1 MMGEDDVVYAL
12 NVAMDWS
19 LRVNTALENIQANAV
34 KELSD
39 GRAFDLKLNSLAVKP
54 KELQ

>member
-1 MMGEDDVVYAL
+1 
-12 NVAMDWS
+12 MDWS
-19 LRVNTALENIQANAV
+19 LRVNTALETLQANAV

-39 GRAFDLKLNSLAVKP
+39 GRDFDLKLNSPAVTP